1 MKQCRQCKETFSLDL
16 FYKDSSKADGKM
28 TICKQCSSANCKKYE
43 ANNRQ
48 KRKEY
53 KQSVKDHTDIV
64 RAARL
69 NQIKEDDHE
78 YSKYLMKERNRY
90 LKYKYKIDQDTYN
103 KMRYAQECRCAICGI
118 HENDAPMGCSASSTT
133 SLYVDHCHTTG
144 EVRKL
149 LCMLC
154 NSMLGK
160 AKESTETLQNA
171 INYLKEFKK

>member
-16 FYKDSSKADGKM
+16 FYKDATKADGKM
-28 TICKQCSSANCKKYE
+28 NICKQCSSANCKKYE

-48 KRKEY
+48 KRREY

-64 RAARL
+64 RTARL
-69 NQIKEDDHE
+69 NQIKENDND

-90 LKYKYKIDQDTYN
+90 LQYKYKIDQDTYN
-103 KMRYAQECRCAICGI
+103 KMRQSQDYRCAICGI
-118 HENDAPMGCSASSTT
+118 HEDEAPIGCAASSTT
-133 SLYVDHCHTTG
+133 SLYVDHCHKTG
-144 EVRKL
+144 DVRKL

-171 INYLKEFKK
+171 INYLKEFQK